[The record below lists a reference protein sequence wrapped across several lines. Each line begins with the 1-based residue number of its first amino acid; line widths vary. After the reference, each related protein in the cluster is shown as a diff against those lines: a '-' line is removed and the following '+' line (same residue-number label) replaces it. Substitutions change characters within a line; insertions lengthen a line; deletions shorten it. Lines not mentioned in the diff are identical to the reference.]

1 METKGDNTDNSDLKR
16 QKRTIIHQQRVEKME
31 TKCDNTDAND
41 DPVKSDTEFE
51 KSHFCGVCNITFVKS
66 TDLKL
71 HKAMLHQKEVERIDG
86 RDRPRFFD
94 QVGHQTTNASIGN
107 KHFFTK

>member
-1 METKGDNTDNSDLKR
+1 MFSSGGHLTFDPYISYKCQRLASTASKR
-16 QKRTIIHQQRVEKME
+16 DGVKYHRKNGFFEYQSHEAVEVII
-31 TKCDNTDAND
+31 
-41 DPVKSDTEFE
+41 
-51 KSHFCGVCNITFVKS
+51 
-66 TDLKL
+66 
-71 HKAMLHQKEVERIDG
+71 